1 MAETEPTYV
10 RLARGYPSAPL
21 RPRVKIMKPRSMQT
35 NAPTNSTPPPKY
47 ARALRAATRTALRMA
62 AWNALLI
69 ISGLLLIALIGE
81 AYFRLTKPF
90 INSSAP
96 FQFVDGVGL
105 IREPNAELRFVDW
118 YDDLYVSSRTN
129 SLGFLD
135 RQPVS
140 PERAADG
147 CHIAFIGDSFVE
159 AKQTPIAD
167 KFHVRLEE
175 MAARELPHLAI
186 TAQAYGITGAGQI
199 NQLPFYDEYARH
211 LNPNLVTLVF
221 FTNDFVN
228 NSPVLQALDYGADID
243 KMPFMSAQKNAHGKP
258 ELRPPDPEYERFL
271 LPRLPKT
278 WYENARDQAIQV
290 SYFAAWLNTK
300 NIWNDSGKAT
310 RQTAAWAAMLAQ
322 RPCCAALL
330 DDWRPNHKYRLA
342 FGAPFKKEHLT
353 PVFQE
358 ALEYTAFG
366 IDQFKRRAD
375 RDGANLAILAAT
387 SHMGTRGDPQFD
399 RLYAI
404 AQPLNIPLISDYEYI
419 LKQGYDAQDGTWT
432 FDGHWNATGHQWAAE
447 AVLEWLKQNQHVCD

>member
-1 MAETEPTYV
+1 MPFV
-10 RLARGYPSAPL
+10 RSKSKA
-21 RPRVKIMKPRSMQT
+21 MKPHSIQP

-62 AWNALLI
+62 AWNALFV

-96 FQFVDGVGL
+96 SQFVDGVGL
-105 IREPNAELRFVDW
+105 IHEPNAELRFVNW

-159 AKQTPIAD
+159 AKQVPIAD

-175 MAARELPHLAI
+175 MAERELPHLAI
-186 TAQAYGITGAGQI
+186 TTQAYGIGGTGQI

-211 LNPNLVTLVF
+211 LNPKLLILIFEV
-221 FTNDFVN
+221 NDFTDNLIVT
-228 NSPVLQALDYGADID
+228 QALNYGADPD
-243 KMPFMSAQKNAHGKP
+243 RMPFMSAQKDAHGNL
-258 ELRPPDPEYERFL
+258 ELRPPDPEYDRF
-271 LPRLPKT
+271 RLPKRPNH
-278 WYENARDQAIQV
+278 WSARAWHRLTGV
-290 SYFAAWLNTK
+290 SYFANWVDKRGHIGNSIWK
-300 NIWNDSGKAT
+300 NQRPHNLAT
-310 RQTAAWAAMLAQ
+310 WANILAE
-322 RPCCAALL
+322 RPCCAWLTNVL
-330 DDWRPNHKYRLA
+330 QPGKTVSIKRPYTETTLPP
-342 FGAPFKKEHLT
+342 GYE
-353 PVFQE
+353 E

-375 RDGANLAILAAT
+375 RDDANLAILAAT

-399 RLYAI
+399 RLHAI
-404 AQPLNIPLISDYEYI
+404 AEPLNIPLISDYEYI
-419 LKQGYDAQDGTWT
+419 LKQGHDAQDGTWT
-432 FDGHWNATGHQWAAE
+432 FDGHLNATGHQWAAE
-447 AVLEWLKQNQHVCD
+447 AVLEWLKRNQHMCD